1 MRAGLRT
8 LLLTSSL
15 TCFAWPT
22 LAQTGQ
28 PIGSTVVVVK
38 RVTAELAQEART
50 LQTGDDVRQD
60 EMIEVSNDG
69 RGELKLNDETKL
81 ALGPGSRLLLDKF
94 VYDSQQT
101 SGTIVMNMMKGTF
114 RFITGIASKP
124 SYVIRV
130 PNASI
135 TVRGTI
141 FDLNVLPNGDVWALL
156 IDGAFRACVDG
167 GPCRLVDQPGTLIRI
182 SGGTISQPSR
192 WTQLPGRRNASFDQ
206 AFPFVARAPQ
216 VDPVPIFTRE
226 AILLG
231 HIIKPRR
238 PHGTNDP
245 RPPRQTDTKPTKT
258 KVGRIIKTP
267 KYGRVTRKTVV
278 IKKSVVIRKSTVPRR
293 IQVFPGRRR

>member
-1 MRAGLRT
+1 MRPSLRT

-15 TCFAWPT
+15 ACLAGPAI
-22 LAQTGQ
+22 AQTGQ

-38 RVTAELAQEART
+38 QVTAELAQEART

-60 EMIEVSNDG
+60 EMIEVSSDG
-69 RGELKLNDETKL
+69 RGELKLRDETKL

-101 SGTIVMNMMKGTF
+101 SGSIVMNMMKGTF
-114 RFITGIASKP
+114 RFITGIAAKP
-124 SYVIRV
+124 SYVVKV

-141 FDLNVLPNGDVWALL
+141 FDLNVLANGDVWALL
-156 IDGAFRACVDG
+156 IDGAFQACVDG

-206 AFPFVARAPQ
+206 AFPFVVRAPQ

-226 AILLG
+226 AILRG
-231 HIIKPRR
+231 RIPHRPQRPRDTR
-238 PHGTNDP
+238 DP
-245 RPPRQTDTKPTKT
+245 RPPKHTNTGPTKT
-258 KVGRIIKTP
+258 TAGRTLKTT
-267 KYGRVTRKTVV
+267 KHTRVVKKTIVHKQSAVRKRFS
-278 IKKSVVIRKSTVPRR
+278 I
-293 IQVFPGRRR
+293 GRRR